1 MTVRRWLAGMLGLL
15 MTVCACAGAAGE
27 GITLRT
33 VSCFAGPDTAT
44 EADAYVDI
52 LQHYESETG
61 NIVLDS
67 SSTSDEAW
75 KTSVLKDFAAGNEPD
90 ILFFFAA
97 GADSA
102 PILPRVVSLEEINRE
117 YPDLN
122 LPETDALREADG
134 KVYAVPVRGFWE
146 GLYIH
151 TDLFEKYKAPLPADW
166 DSLLEAIHVFR
177 ENGIVPIAVSL
188 SDIPHYLA
196 EMALLAC
203 TTREEQQA
211 RPKTFGEVPA
221 SWMEAMNVIRELA
234 EAGAFA
240 ENAGS
245 TYERASTDLFLN
257 KQAAMQ
263 LDGSWLASS
272 FTREMMETISVLPM
286 PLRSRQGAS
295 DCYIG
300 GVSMGFYLTRRAW
313 ESGRR
318 DAAVALLAEL
328 TSEENVRRLGNTTIF
343 GRLLDSSEALRSGR
357 YMLSP
362 LQDAMNNRAREV
374 WLLECIPA
382 VAEGRMTAEECWRR
396 VISMD
401 PFGE

>member
-1 MTVRRWLAGMLGLL
+1 MSIRKRLAGILGMLLIL
-15 MTVCACAGAAGE
+15 CLFTGASAD
-27 GITLRT
+27 GITLKT
-33 VSCFAGPDTAT
+33 VSCFTGANA
-44 EADAYVDI
+44 AANAYVEI
-52 LQHYESETG
+52 LDRYESMTG
-61 NIVLDS
+61 NTVRDYS
-67 SSTSDEAW
+67 SASDEAW

-102 PILPRVVSLEEINRE
+102 PILSRVVSLEEINRE
-117 YPDLN
+117 YPEIGLK
-122 LPETDALREADG
+122 ETEALREADG

-146 GLYIH
+146 GLYVH
-151 TDLFEKYKAPLPADW
+151 KDLFERYGAPLPEDW
-166 DSLLEAIHVFR
+166 DSLLEAIRIFR

-196 EMALLAC
+196 EMSLLAC
-203 TTREEQQA
+203 AGAEEQQA
-211 RPKTFGEVPA
+211 RPQTYEEVPA
-221 SWMEAMNVIRELA
+221 SWLEAMSVIRELA

-245 TYERASTDLFLN
+245 TYESNSTDLFLN

-272 FTREMMETISVLPM
+272 FTPEMMATMEVLPM
-286 PLRSRQGAS
+286 PLHNGKGCS

-318 DAAVALLAEL
+318 DAAVALLADL
-328 TSEENVRRLGNTTIF
+328 TAEENIRRLGNTTIS
-343 GRLLDSSEALRSGR
+343 GHLLESSEELMAGR
-357 YMLSP
+357 TMVGP

-382 VAEGRMTAEECWRR
+382 VAEGRMTPEECWRQ
-396 VISMD
+396 VMSMD

>member
-1 MTVRRWLAGMLGLL
+1 MRMKRWTAAAAALL
-15 MTVCACAGAAGE
+15 MLLLPPACRAEE
-27 GITLRT
+27 GVVLHT
-33 VSCFAGPDTAT
+33 VSCFAGTDSAA
-44 EADAYVDI
+44 EVYVEI
-52 LQHYESETG
+52 LQRFESETG
-61 NIVLDS
+61 NTVLDH

-102 PILPRVVSLEEINRE
+102 PLLSRVVSLEEINGAYPGLRLRE
-117 YPDLN
+117 N
-122 LPETDALREADG
+122 EALREPDG
-134 KVYAVPVRGFWE
+134 KVYAIPVRGFWE
-146 GLYIH
+146 GLYVH
-151 TDLFEKYKAPLPADW
+151 TDLFEQYGAPLPEDW
-166 DSLLEAIHVFR
+166 DSLLEAVRIFR

-203 TTREEQQA
+203 ASREDLSA
-211 RPKTFGEVPA
+211 RPESYEEVPA
-221 SWMEAMNVIRELA
+221 SWLDAMGVIRELS

-240 ENAGS
+240 DNAGS
-245 TYERASTDLFLN
+245 TFESASTELFLN

-263 LDGSWLASS
+263 LDGSWLVSS
-272 FTREMMETISVLPM
+272 FTSEMMETMAVLPM
-286 PLRSRQGAS
+286 PLKNGGGAT

-313 ESGRR
+313 TSGRR

-328 TSEENVRRLGNTTIF
+328 TGEDSVRRLGNPALT
-343 GRLLDSSEALRSGR
+343 GRLLDSSEALRAGR
-357 YMLSP
+357 NMVGP
-362 LQDAMNNRAREV
+362 LQDAMNNSARET

-382 VAEGRMTAEECWRR
+382 VAEGTMTPEECWRR
-396 VISMD
+396 VMALN
-401 PFGE
+401 PFGK

>member
-1 MTVRRWLAGMLGLL
+1 MSIRKRLTGILGILL
-15 MTVCACAGAAGE
+15 ILCLFTGASAD
-27 GITLRT
+27 GITLKT
-33 VSCFAGPDTAT
+33 VSCFTGANA
-44 EADAYVDI
+44 AANAYVEI
-52 LQHYESETG
+52 LDRYESMTG
-61 NIVLDS
+61 NTVRDYS
-67 SSTSDEAW
+67 SASDEAW

-102 PILPRVVSLEEINRE
+102 PILSRVVSLEEINRE
-117 YPDLN
+117 YPEIGLK
-122 LPETDALREADG
+122 ETEALREADG

-146 GLYIH
+146 GLYVH
-151 TDLFEKYKAPLPADW
+151 KDLFEHYGAPLPEDW
-166 DSLLEAIHVFR
+166 DSLLEAIRIFR

-196 EMALLAC
+196 EMSLLAC
-203 TTREEQQA
+203 ACAEEQQA
-211 RPKTFGEVPA
+211 RPRTYEEVPA
-221 SWMEAMNVIRELA
+221 SWLEAMAVIRELA

-240 ENAGS
+240 EDAGS
-245 TYERASTDLFLN
+245 TYERDSTELFLN

-272 FTREMMETISVLPM
+272 FTPEMMATMEVLPM
-286 PLRSRQGAS
+286 PLHNGKGCS

-318 DAAVALLAEL
+318 DAAVALLADL
-328 TSEENVRRLGNTTIF
+328 TAEENIRRLGNTTIS
-343 GRLLDSSEALRSGR
+343 GHLLESSEELRDGR
-357 YMLSP
+357 TMVGP

-382 VAEGRMTAEECWRR
+382 VAEGRMTPEECWRQ
-396 VISMD
+396 VMSMD